1 MFGALK
7 PMTKT
12 QKLTHLAAELLRKET
27 FKPGDLVVWKDGMK
41 NKKYPLYG
49 EPFVVTAV
57 LPEPIIDPE
66 ATAGNCYFREPLDIK
81 LGLLDADGDFVEHHY
96 DSRRFTLA

>member
-27 FKPGDLVVWKDGMK
+27 FKPGDLVVWKDGMR
-41 NKKYPLYG
+41 NKKPAYG
-49 EPFVVTAV
+49 EVLVVTEV
-57 LPEPIIDPE
+57 LDAPIQDSE
-66 ATAGNCYFREPLDIK
+66 AGPGSPYFREPLDIK
-81 LGLLDADGDFVEHHY
+81 LASLDQDGYFIEHHF
-96 DSRRFTLA
+96 DSRRLTLA